1 MSQLIAFF
9 TDPANWSGQLGIPN
23 RLFEHLVI
31 SGLAIFMATIIGL
44 PLGLYIGHT
53 GRGANLAI
61 NLANIG
67 RAVPSYA
74 ILVMVLPV
82 TLALAPVLGYSP
94 SLGLNFLPILISMT
108 LLAIPPILV
117 NAYAGLRSVDRE
129 LIEAARGMGLRERQI
144 LSRIE
149 LPLASPVIIGGFRTA
164 TLSVIATATIGAI
177 LSGGGLGRFIFDGL
191 TQGLAGQASIYAGA
205 VLVTVLAVSVDLVL
219 ALVQRRLT
227 PVSLRKP
234 RGTPGRGWTKTA
246 EVPRAGGE
254 VGPGVA

>member
-1 MSQLIAFF
+1 MNDIINFF
-9 TDPANWSGQLGIPN
+9 TDPTHWTGTTGIPN
-23 RLFEHLVI
+23 RLLEHLII
-31 SGLAIFMATIIGL
+31 SAIALVVATIIGL

-82 TLALAPVLGYSP
+82 TLALAPVLGYAP
-94 SLGLNFLPILISMT
+94 ALGLNPLPILISMT

-129 LIEAARGMGLRERQI
+129 LIEAARGMGMRERQI
-144 LSRIE
+144 LRSTE

-177 LSGGGLGRFIFDGL
+177 LAGGGLGRFIFDGL
-191 TQGLAGQASIYAGA
+191 NQGLAGRASIYAGA
-205 VLVTVLAVSVDLVL
+205 ILVTVLAVSVDLVL

-234 RGTPGRGWTKTA
+234 RGTSRRGLP
-246 EVPRAGGE
+246 EPSELPR
-254 VGPGVA
+254 PI

>member
-1 MSQLIAFF
+1 MGDIIDFF
-9 TDPANWSGQLGIPN
+9 LNPANWAGQTGIPN

-31 SGLAIFMATIIGL
+31 SGVAIAVATLVGL
-44 PLGLYIGHT
+44 PIGLYIGHT

-82 TLALAPVLGYSP
+82 TLALAPVLGYAP
-94 SLGLNFLPILISMT
+94 ALGLNPLPILISMT

-129 LIEAARGMGLRERQI
+129 LIEAARGMGMRERQI
-144 LSRIE
+144 LRSTE

-177 LSGGGLGRFIFDGL
+177 LAGGGLGRFIFDGL
-191 TQGLAGQASIYAGA
+191 NQGLAGRASIYAGA
-205 VLVTVLAVSVDLVL
+205 ILVTVLAVAVDLVL

-227 PVSLRKP
+227 PESLRKP
-234 RGTPGRGWTKTA
+234 RGTARRGLT
-246 EVPRAGGE
+246 EPSELPR
-254 VGPGVA
+254 PI

>member
-1 MSQLIAFF
+1 MDDIIKFF
-9 TDPANWSGQLGIPN
+9 LDPANWTGQTGIPN

-31 SGLAIFMATIIGL
+31 SGIAIAVATLVGL

-82 TLALAPVLGYSP
+82 TLALAPVLGYAP
-94 SLGLNFLPILISMT
+94 ALGLNPLPILISMT

-129 LIEAARGMGLRERQI
+129 LIEAARGMGMRERQI
-144 LSRIE
+144 LRSTE

-177 LSGGGLGRFIFDGL
+177 LAGGGLGRFIFDGL
-191 TQGLAGQASIYAGA
+191 NQGLAGRASIYAGA
-205 VLVTVLAVSVDLVL
+205 ILVTVLAVSVDLVL

-234 RGTPGRGWTKTA
+234 RGTSSRGLT
-246 EVPRAGGE
+246 EPSELPR
-254 VGPGVA
+254 PI